1 MKSLVTPPAAPAAQP
16 PAATSITASPAA
28 RLFPLV
34 LLFGVI
40 AVAALAVLHVG
51 IGTVPLSPW
60 QVLLALAG
68 HPELPYERIIIVD
81 LRLPRTLIAM
91 TTGAMLGLA
100 GAILQSIMRNPLAE
114 PEMTGSVSGA
124 ILFTVLW
131 VGFGESGF
139 VISGWYMPLL
149 ALAGGVAAG
158 AVVYVLTWR
167 GQSAP
172 GRLILTGLLVSAILR
187 SGTSI
192 ILLVHQAAIGS
203 VLTWLIG
210 SLNGRAW
217 AAWGVLWPWALATLA
232 LGLVTARWAN
242 VLQLGDDSAASL
254 GVHVEW
260 ARAALLFLAVAL
272 AAGAV
277 SIVGGITFL
286 GLVAPHLARRITGAD
301 ARRVFPLSMVIG
313 AGLLVGADILAQVVL
328 YPIELPVGAVVAVLG
343 APFFLYL
350 LRRRLR

>member
-1 MKSLVTPPAAPAAQP
+1 MNATDTSPTVPATKPV
-16 PAATSITASPAA
+16 AATRMGMSPAA
-28 RLFPLV
+28 RQFPFV
-34 LLFGVI
+34 MLFGII
-40 AVAALAVLHVG
+40 AVVVLAVLHVG
-51 IGTVPLSPW
+51 IGPVPLSPQ
-60 QVLLALAG
+60 QVVLALLG
-68 HPELPYERIIIVD
+68 HPEQPYERIIIVD
-81 LRLPRTLIAM
+81 LRLPRTLIAI
-91 TTGAMLGLA
+91 TTGAMLALA

-139 VISGWYMPLL
+139 VISVWYMPLL

-158 AVVYVLTWR
+158 AVVYALTWR

-203 VLTWLIG
+203 VLIWLIG
-210 SLNGRAW
+210 SLNGRVW
-217 AAWGVLWPWALATLA
+217 ADWGVLWPWAVVTLA
-232 LGLVTARWAN
+232 LGLLSARWAN
-242 VLQLGDDSAASL
+242 VLQLGDASAASL
-254 GVHVEW
+254 GVRVEW

-301 ARRVFPLSMVIG
+301 ARRIFPLSMVIG
-313 AGLLVGADILAQVVL
+313 AGLLVGADILAQVAL
-328 YPIELPVGAVVAVLG
+328 NPIELPVGAVVAVLG